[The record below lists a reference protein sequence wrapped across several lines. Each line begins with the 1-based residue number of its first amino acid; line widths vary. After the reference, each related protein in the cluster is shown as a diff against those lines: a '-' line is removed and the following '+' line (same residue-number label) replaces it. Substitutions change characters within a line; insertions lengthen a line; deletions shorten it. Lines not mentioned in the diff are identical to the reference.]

1 MKNILGLITC
11 CLMAMG
17 CSDTGTNSNVFE
29 SQVESINKAEE
40 VEQQILDA
48 AAMQRQAIE
57 ENVNP

>member
-1 MKNILGLITC
+1 
-11 CLMAMG
+11 MG

-29 SQVESINKAEE
+29 SQVESIDKAEE

-48 AAMQRQAIE
+48 AAKQRQAIE

>member
-1 MKNILGLITC
+1 
-11 CLMAMG
+11 MAMG